1 MGVTLLIRTTK
12 MDYSYLENGDKVRQI
27 QNENTEKLILGP
39 NWLKYGA
46 RDRKLLGS
54 VEIKRLIMLMKI
66 ACIKMFSIA

>member
-1 MGVTLLIRTTK
+1 

-27 QNENTEKLILGP
+27 QNENTFIILGP

-54 VEIKRLIMLMKI
+54 VEIKRLLMLMKI
-66 ACIKMFSIA
+66 ACIKMNTLHEHTS